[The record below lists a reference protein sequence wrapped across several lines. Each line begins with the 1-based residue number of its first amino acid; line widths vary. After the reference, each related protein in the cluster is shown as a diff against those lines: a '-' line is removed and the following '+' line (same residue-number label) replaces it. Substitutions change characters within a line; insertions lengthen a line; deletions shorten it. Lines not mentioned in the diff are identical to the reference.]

1 MLTAACLRI
10 SVKLMPHAA
19 SLRCNVLRLMNTAAA
34 ASSIGAAAELS
45 SSATV
50 ASRTL
55 LVNSGSHTMIDW
67 FSACAGQHGRDPLG
81 KLASQACHSQ
91 GEISP
96 QNVRLDS
103 IAYEPRLDV
112 LTIMYLAKALM
123 IGPSFLELVVWNQ
136 AAITPAAPAK
146 RSSVTTP
153 STVLPWTNTG
163 SETARGEQ
171 LCFRRRKGA
180 CQAPV
185 KATGPPSFR

>member
-1 MLTAACLRI
+1 MLTAACLRT

-55 LVNSGSHTMIDW
+55 LVNSGSHTIIDW

-112 LTIMYLAKALM
+112 LTILYLAKAL
-123 IGPSFLELVVWNQ
+123 W
-136 AAITPAAPAK
+136 
-146 RSSVTTP
+146 
-153 STVLPWTNTG
+153 
-163 SETARGEQ
+163 
-171 LCFRRRKGA
+171 RRL
-180 CQAPV
+180 
-185 KATGPPSFR
+185 

>member
-1 MLTAACLRI
+1 MR
-10 SVKLMPHAA
+10 HAA

-112 LTIMYLAKALM
+112 LTIMVFGEGFVAKAL
-123 IGPSFLELVVWNQ
+123 IWPEFLGVWNQ

-153 STVLPWTNTG
+153 STVLPWTMLT
-163 SETARGEQ
+163 
-171 LCFRRRKGA
+171 RRRRRSDHA
-180 CQAPV
+180 RSCQ
-185 KATGPPSFR
+185 